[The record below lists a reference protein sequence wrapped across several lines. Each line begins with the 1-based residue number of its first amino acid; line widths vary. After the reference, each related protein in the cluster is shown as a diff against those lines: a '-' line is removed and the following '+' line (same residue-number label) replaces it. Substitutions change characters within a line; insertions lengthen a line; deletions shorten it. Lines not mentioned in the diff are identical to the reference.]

1 MPITTTREARA
12 RNSILRALV
21 CVIRDIS
28 VALHTE
34 NFPNIAIMLISHSME
49 QKPSQQTILCNIWKT
64 HRSDSHGYD
73 VTRQGELIPWSF
85 EFSKNIDYVDGM
97 CAQIWRSSFL
107 MSTLKQTS
115 RFYLRSYQ
123 IHVRVRHFGELCNL
137 KFSVPLEP
145 AIRKHPGHETIRR
158 SRWRLPG

>member
-34 NFPNIAIMLISHSME
+34 DFPNIAIMLISHSME

-73 VTRQGELIPWSF
+73 VTRQGELIP
-85 EFSKNIDYVDGM
+85 
-97 CAQIWRSSFL
+97 
-107 MSTLKQTS
+107 
-115 RFYLRSYQ
+115 
-123 IHVRVRHFGELCNL
+123 
-137 KFSVPLEP
+137 
-145 AIRKHPGHETIRR
+145 
-158 SRWRLPG
+158 